1 MSSRGV
7 TSSIKKK
14 RKITSTTTSQSHE
27 QPSSLIENI
36 TQLPHDS
43 IVAIADYLPKTSRA
57 LLAVALT
64 APAPPS
70 FFVEGVRE
78 KLVKQVGQ

>member
-1 MSSRGV
+1 MSSPDV
-7 TSSIKKK
+7 ASSIKKK

-27 QPSSLIENI
+27 PSSLIENM